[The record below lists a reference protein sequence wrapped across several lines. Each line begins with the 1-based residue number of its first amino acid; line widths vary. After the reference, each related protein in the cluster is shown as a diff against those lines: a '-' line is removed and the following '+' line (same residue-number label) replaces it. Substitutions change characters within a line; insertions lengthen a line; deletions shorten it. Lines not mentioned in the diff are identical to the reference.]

1 MKAPWLKNLL
11 MPAVHRVTTIAKRI
25 SRSASF
31 SRPSSSVMLAALSHY
46 AVDSPRPRL
55 LCARANPSAD
65 RDPVATFMAHYLD
78 VDRLAEVSEAVWSSV
93 GAPAARAT
101 ILHHAA
107 GARPS
112 TKVRKI
118 PDTTNEY

>member
-31 SRPSSSVMLAALSHY
+31 SRPSSSVMLCVFLYYAA
-46 AVDSPRPRL
+46 DSPCPRL
-55 LCARANPSAD
+55 LCARANGRSGPDSHLHA
-65 RDPVATFMAHYLD
+65 RYLD
-78 VDRLAEVSEAVWSSV
+78 VNRLAEVSEAVWSSV

-101 ILHHAA
+101 I
-107 GARPS
+107 
-112 TKVRKI
+112 
-118 PDTTNEY
+118 